1 MVYYMNDEIN
11 KPLFRVKHVSCTLNN
26 IFSIGHEKASAT
38 GLLEYEELLT
48 NKREGAGTP
57 QAESA
62 SSFSTHF
69 FCFSSS

>member
-1 MVYYMNDEIN
+1 MVYYMNEEIN
-11 KPLFRVKHVSCTLNN
+11 KPLFRVKHVSCT
-26 IFSIGHEKASAT
+26 IFSLGDEKASAT

-48 NKREGAGTP
+48 NNRGGAGAL

-69 FCFSSS
+69 FCLSSS